1 MRRLPLFALRPAP
14 IAIGWFNMYAT
25 TGMSGFDYLIGDK
38 QVIPAEEDRFYSEIV
53 LRVPGSYLTF
63 EVNYPVPP
71 VTSPPCL
78 QKGAITFGSLAS
90 QYKITNEV
98 VASWSR
104 ILEQSP
110 NSSLIVKNAHLA
122 SPLSRRFVHSLF
134 AKHGIGPEQVFLE
147 GPEEHYEFLKAYGR
161 IDIVLDTFPYNGG
174 TSTTEA
180 VWQGVPVI
188 SFHGDRWA
196 SRTSAS
202 ILRAGGLEE
211 FVARDREGYITSAV
225 RWGTSPDSW
234 QRLTELRST
243 MRSKLSA
250 SPVCDTFRFARAMEH
265 IYKTCWDRT
274 SGHSEGF

>member
-1 MRRLPLFALRPAP
+1 
-14 IAIGWFNMYAT
+14 
-25 TGMSGFDYLIGDK
+25 MSGFDYLIGDEH
-38 QVIPAEEDRFYSEIV
+38 VIPVEEERFYSETI

-71 VTSPPCL
+71 VAAPPCL
-78 QKGAITFGSLAS
+78 MKSGVTFGSLAS

-122 SPLSRRFVHSLF
+122 SAASRGFVHGLF
-134 AKHGIGPEQVFLE
+134 AKHGIGPEQVLLE
-147 GPEEHYEFLKAYGR
+147 GPEEHYEFLKAYDR

-180 VWQGVPVI
+180 IWQGVPVI
-188 SFHGDRWA
+188 AFHGDRWA

-202 ILRAGGLEE
+202 ILREGDLGE
-211 FVARDREGYITSAV
+211 FVARDLEDYVALAA
-225 RWGTSPDSW
+225 RWGSESDTRD
-234 QRLTELRST
+234 RLGELRRT
-243 MRSKLSA
+243 MRSKLAA
-250 SPVCDTFRFARAMEH
+250 SSVCDTLRFAREMEQ
-265 IYKTCWDRT
+265 IYRTCWNRAVGN
-274 SGHSEGF
+274 SMAAR